1 MKISF
6 FVAWYDAWI
15 GFFYDTKK
23 QILYI
28 CPLPCLVIKVEKK

>member
-6 FVAWYDAWI
+6 FVAWYDAWV

-23 QILYI
+23 RILYV
-28 CPLPCLVIKVEKK
+28 CLLPCLVIKVEKK